1 MGRVGTERGGAA
13 DVLLSKPHDLHFS
26 NTLRES
32 PHLLKGAA
40 SSRPREQLTEAEM
53 NADKRMRQIKAHKAH
68 ESEEAREEANLKA
81 ELDADTKKKQ
91 ALELKSEEKGEDLKH
106 LLSMDK
112 EASVAKTEK
121 VHTGKASLKEN
132 ADAKEEAALRSKLN
146 AEVKEKQQQ
155 LYRAGESN
163 VAMKGGVKSIA
174 RASAID
180 ANNKMSEGQLEAQ
193 LRASLNAKVSTE
205 QKSMFKSALS
215 TYLASSSGVKDLST
229 VVSKGGG
236 ASGTAPNAA
245 GSKAAVGGGSS
256 SLKAAEQIMK
266 MSMTVSKGGPVVDTT
281 LAHATLS
288 RGRHAAA
295 KARSNRLANL
305 ENEMLQSSMNAAK
318 RDAPEIA
325 KRDAAKAKLEAK
337 RRAAE
342 KAAKKP
348 SYDDAMMAFSK
359 RLVHSDKT
367 VRAKI
372 MPKHETLAEAGTVN
386 KARLEAAIKRKVAER
401 LAKGSSALEAE
412 RKQLAK
418 QFSGAHS
425 LFGKAEQSELRGLQ
439 GARHSKLAAVGGGP
453 KGEGSPWAL

>member
-1 MGRVGTERGGAA
+1 M
-13 DVLLSKPHDLHFS
+13 
-26 NTLRES
+26 TL
-32 PHLLKGAA
+32 P
-40 SSRPREQLTEAEM
+40 Q
-53 NADKRMRQIKAHKAH
+53 
-68 ESEEAREEANLKA
+68 
-81 ELDADTKKKQ
+81 
-91 ALELKSEEKGEDLKH
+91 
-106 LLSMDK
+106 
-112 EASVAKTEK
+112 
-121 VHTGKASLKEN
+121 
-132 ADAKEEAALRSKLN
+132 
-146 AEVKEKQQQ
+146 VKEKQQQ

-305 ENEMLQSSMNAAK
+305 EVRLL
-318 RDAPEIA
+318 APS
-325 KRDAAKAKLEAK
+325 
-337 RRAAE
+337 RA
-342 KAAKKP
+342 
-348 SYDDAMMAFSK
+348 S
-359 RLVHSDKT
+359 VH
-367 VRAKI
+367 V
-372 MPKHETLAEAGTVN
+372 
-386 KARLEAAIKRKVAER
+386 
-401 LAKGSSALEAE
+401 
-412 RKQLAK
+412 
-418 QFSGAHS
+418 
-425 LFGKAEQSELRGLQ
+425 
-439 GARHSKLAAVGGGP
+439 
-453 KGEGSPWAL
+453 